1 MSRGARTGSVG
12 RARAVRD
19 QVESP
24 FNLILE
30 DFLGAIRFARGAAIV
45 DFDGE
50 TVDYAGVVDP
60 FELRVAA
67 ATFQLVRNDT
77 DGCRQLGPARQIA
90 VAMARSG
97 YLVRVL
103 DASYSLIVVLRQLGT
118 FHVSERMLV
127 ETESRILAEAGL
139 SSQTPPFVR
148 AEVQTVGRGT
158 RIRPHRVR
166 STRAAARP
174 SEEVPEAPV
183 DATADARADAS
194 AEDWVTV
201 EVLGTL
207 VDVAPGERAFRVRLP
222 TGAEVTL
229 LRDRCRMWFSDE
241 PIGALLKSGTSKQ
254 ALYEPRPAPPPAPS
268 IPRKEPPKAV
278 ILKQPPRS

>member
-1 MSRGARTGSVG
+1 MSVGAG

-19 QVESP
+19 QAESP

-77 DGCRQLGPARQIA
+77 DACQQLGPARQIA
-90 VAMARSG
+90 VSMARSG

-103 DASYSLIVVLRQLGT
+103 DPSYSLIVVLRKLGT
-118 FHVSERMLV
+118 FQVSERMMV
-127 ETESRILAEAGL
+127 EIESRILAEAGL

-148 AEVQTVGRGT
+148 AEVQTVGRGSRT
-158 RIRPHRVR
+158 RPHRVR
-166 STRAAARP
+166 PTRAAGAADGP
-174 SEEVPEAPV
+174 AEE
-183 DATADARADAS
+183 
-194 AEDWVTV
+194 WVTI

-229 LRDRCRMWFSDE
+229 LRDAFHMWFSDE
-241 PIGALLKSGTSKQ
+241 PIGALLKSGSTSKQ
-254 ALYEPRPAPPPAPS
+254 ALFEPRPEPPPAPAIS
-268 IPRKEPPKAV
+268 RKEPPKAV